1 MVLKGMQIVIPI
13 TGVTIANAD
22 IAIPTAP
29 ARRVVEAYKF
39 TGSDGAVAAAYLA
52 LTVDD
57 KGDGNA
63 GGAGHIK
70 LQADGKNVRVG
81 DNLDARNS
89 IVLNCEAVGECVVT

>member
-1 MVLKGMQIVIPI
+1 MQILIQI

-22 IAIPTAP
+22 IAIPTAY
-29 ARRVVEAYKF
+29 ARSIIEAYKF

-63 GGAGHIK
+63 GGAGHIR
-70 LQADGKNVRVG
+70 LQADGKKARVG
-81 DNLDARNS
+81 DGLDAKNS
-89 IVLNCEAVGECVVT
+89 LILNCEAVGETVVT

>member
-1 MVLKGMQIVIPI
+1 MIPI

-22 IAIPTAP
+22 IAIPTTY
-29 ARRVVEAYKF
+29 ARRIVEAYKF
-39 TGSDGAVAAAYLA
+39 TGSDGTVAAGYLA

-70 LQADGKNVRVG
+70 LQADGKKIRVG
-81 DNLDARNS
+81 DALDARNS

>member
-1 MVLKGMQIVIPI
+1 MIPI

-22 IAIPTAP
+22 ITIPTAYT
-29 ARRVVEAYKF
+29 RRIVEAYKF
-39 TGSDGAVAAAYLA
+39 IGSDGAVAAAYLA
-52 LTVDD
+52 LTVDG

-63 GGAGHIK
+63 SGAGHIK

-89 IVLNCEAVGECVVT
+89 LILNCEAIGECVIT

>member
-1 MVLKGMQIVIPI
+1 MQIVIPI

-22 IAIPTAP
+22 ITISTAY
-29 ARRVVEAYKF
+29 ARRIVGAYKF

-63 GGAGHIK
+63 GGVGHIK
-70 LQADGKNVRVG
+70 LQADGKKVRLG
-81 DNLDARNS
+81 DALDAKNS
-89 IVLNCEAVGECVVT
+89 IILYYDAVGECVTT

>member
-1 MVLKGMQIVIPI
+1 MIPI
-13 TGVTIANAD
+13 TGVTIANTD
-22 IAIPTAP
+22 ITIPTAY
-29 ARRVVEAYKF
+29 AREIKEACKF

-63 GGAGHIK
+63 SGAGHIK
-70 LQADGKNVRVG
+70 LQADGKYVRVG

-89 IVLNCEAVGECVVT
+89 LILNYEAVGECVVT